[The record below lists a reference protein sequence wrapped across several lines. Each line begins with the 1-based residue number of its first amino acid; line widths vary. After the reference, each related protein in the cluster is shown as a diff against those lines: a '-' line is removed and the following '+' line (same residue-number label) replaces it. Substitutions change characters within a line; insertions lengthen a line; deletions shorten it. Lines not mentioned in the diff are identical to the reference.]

1 MPDNEAQ
8 IELNFIEEVDLSRN
22 GMIRE
27 IKTEFDRTGS
37 CARMMCENWKT
48 LI

>member
-1 MPDNEAQ
+1 MSDNAVE

-27 IKTEFDRTGS
+27 IKTEFDIIRF
-37 CARMMCENWKT
+37 A
-48 LI
+48 LAI